1 MFVFRNSTV
10 KAQHAF
16 FANKPFLSK
25 ILVSFFNSTIL
36 LYNEKNSVEKLC
48 KVLEMEL
55 KMYTP
60 VVQKFV
66 FEKIKFKVLH
76 YIQYD
81 FVCQR
86 LGVSKDQTNMFK
98 SFVN

>member
-1 MFVFRNSTV
+1 
-10 KAQHAF
+10 
-16 FANKPFLSK
+16 
-25 ILVSFFNSTIL
+25 
-36 LYNEKNSVEKLC
+36 
-48 KVLEMEL
+48 MEL

-66 FEKIKFKVLH
+66 FEKIKFKVLY

-81 FVCQR
+81 FIRQS
-86 LGVSKDQTNMFK
+86 LGVSKDQASMFK